1 MEEEHSKE
9 LHPPSTPAQQ
19 KTEDESWSNISESRQ
34 RQCEWRVRR
43 QGKEERNRERKTNGK
58 EEHQVKK
65 MRGLVQESSSK

>member
-19 KTEDESWSNISESRQ
+19 KTEDESWSDVSESRK
-34 RQCEWRVRR
+34 RQWERRVRR
-43 QGKEERNRERKTNGK
+43 QGEEERDKERETNCK

-65 MRGLVQESSSK
+65 MRGLVQESNSK